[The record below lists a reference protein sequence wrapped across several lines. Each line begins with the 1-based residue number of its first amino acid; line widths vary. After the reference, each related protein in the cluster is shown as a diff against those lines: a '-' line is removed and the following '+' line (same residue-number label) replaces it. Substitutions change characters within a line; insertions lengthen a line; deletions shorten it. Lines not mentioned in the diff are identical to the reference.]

1 MTTPEHD
8 DHASMAPMA
17 AASEPTTTPFQVIGS
32 DDAGYCTDGV
42 CIIPGAESS
51 ASA

>member
-1 MTTPEHD
+1 MTTPEHGD
-8 DHASMAPMA
+8 RASTAPMA
-17 AASEPTTTPFQVIGS
+17 AASEPITPFQVIGS

-51 ASA
+51 PSA